1 MEQITFTGT
10 IRAVIGNRQGTTS
23 KGDWRMTEYLLENT
37 EGQYPKRL
45 AAEVWGDK
53 IDALNLQVGEQVTAY
68 LDIESRPWR
77 GKDGIEH
84 WSTSVRIW
92 KVDRGQTDAP
102 QEIGKPRNTTFKGVV
117 GVPSDPPIC
126 TTGNPLKGTP
136 DTNDEPEDKLPF

>member
-53 IDALNLQVGEQVTAY
+53 IDALNLQIGEQVTAY

-92 KVDRGQTDAP
+92 KVDRGQTEAP
-102 QEIGKPRNTTFKGVV
+102 QEVGTPRKVAFKGVV
-117 GVPSDPPIC
+117 GAPSDPPVC
-126 TTGNPLKGTP
+126 TGETSIKFTDNTEES
-136 DTNDEPEDKLPF
+136 DDKLPF